1 MSELTDLLTFPNEY
15 FDSQKTP
22 GFVQGKVIENNNKD
36 HPGMVKVE
44 FTAWEEKKNI
54 CEWVRLLSP
63 YTGGNYGSYL
73 VPEINEEVL
82 VGFIGGSLKRPFLL
96 GSLYPQNCE
105 LIKNDFDD
113 KNLKKHFK
121 TKGGMEIEIL
131 DTADKGYIKIMTK
144 KEQQILIDDEKES
157 CSIGDKEGKNQ
168 ILMDFKGGE
177 ITIKAENKIS
187 LSAGNVI
194 AELDGKGKSLNQK
207 ADKIGI
213 KAANSME
220 LEGSSKAVLKGGML
234 QLSGSQSLKA
244 EGGTTTEIKGA
255 MVKIN

>member
-1 MSELTDLLTFPNEY
+1 MSELTDLLTFQNEY

-22 GFVQGKVIENNNKD
+22 GFVQGKVIENNNKE

-44 FTAWEEKKNI
+44 FTVWEEKKNV
-54 CEWVRLLSP
+54 CEWVRLLSL
-63 YTGGNYGSYL
+63 YTGSAYGSYL

-105 LIKNDFDD
+105 LLKKDFDD

-131 DTADKGYIKIMTK
+131 DTQDKGYIKIMTK
-144 KEQQILIDDEKES
+144 KEQQIMISDEKES
-157 CSIGDKEGKNQ
+157 CFIGDKDGKNQ

-177 ITIKAENKIS
+177 VTIKAENKIS
-187 LSAGNVI
+187 LSAGNVSV
-194 AELDGKGKSLNQK
+194 ELDGKGKGLNQK
-207 ADKIGI
+207 ADKIEV
-213 KAANSME
+213 KASNSLE
-220 LEGSSKAVLKGGML
+220 LSGSSKAAVKGGML

>member
-1 MSELTDLLTFPNEY
+1 
-15 FDSQKTP
+15 
-22 GFVQGKVIENNNKD
+22 
-36 HPGMVKVE
+36 
-44 FTAWEEKKNI
+44 
-54 CEWVRLLSP
+54 
-63 YTGGNYGSYL
+63 
-73 VPEINEEVL
+73 
-82 VGFIGGSLKRPFLL
+82 
-96 GSLYPQNCE
+96 
-105 LIKNDFDD
+105 
-113 KNLKKHFK
+113 
-121 TKGGMEIEIL
+121 
-131 DTADKGYIKIMTK
+131 MTK

-187 LSAGNVI
+187 LSAGNVT

-234 QLSGSQSLKA
+234 QLSGIEIL
-244 EGGTTTEIKGA
+244 TTEEWKKLIDS
-255 MVKIN
+255 